1 LRRRPD
7 DHWAFTV
14 PARWQDLMWSTL
26 TNNDIAHG
34 VYGSFDRFFAVDT
47 KIPCLSGSLAN
58 PTA

>member
-1 LRRRPD
+1 
-7 DHWAFTV
+7 
-14 PARWQDLMWSTL
+14 MWSTL